1 MEPTK
6 TTVRIGLEKPLRV
19 LHISDNHLAYADERD
34 DERKRALAA
43 SRQISFGCKGDKD
56 YETLIAQI
64 DYANEHCDLLVHT
77 GDVIDFVSHLN
88 LEKAHEA
95 FSRSKNLFMAVG
107 NHEFSRYVGE
117 AWEDVAY
124 KMTSYQQVRASLGFD
139 LLFSSRVEGGVNFVA
154 IDNGYYNVEPWQLE
168 RLKMEVKK
176 GLPIVLCMHT
186 PLYEKALYDFTMAR
200 LDNLCSYLMGCS
212 EELLLPY
219 SEYRAYQQRPTA
231 DTMRFVDYVQSQP
244 LVKCLLTGHM
254 HVPFVSTLPGGAV
267 QIVAGAGYAGE
278 AHEVTFE

>member
-19 LHISDNHLAYADERD
+19 LHISDNHLSYADERD

-95 FSRSKNLFMAVG
+95 FSRAKNLFMAVG

-117 AWEDVAY
+117 AWEDAEY
-124 KMTSYQQVRASLGFD
+124 RSKSLALVQSAFKND
-139 LLFSSRVEGGVNFVA
+139 IRFASRVVNGVNLIA
-154 IDNGYYNVEPWQLE
+154 IDNGYYLIEQAQLDALKAECAKGMPVILLMHVPLHADDLCEDMMNVRGEP
-168 RLKMEVKK
+168 
-176 GLPIVLCMHT
+176 
-186 PLYEKALYDFTMAR
+186 
-200 LDNLCSYLMGCS
+200 CSYLMNTPDS
-212 EELLLPY
+212 IVDTY
-219 SEYRAYQQRPTA
+219 SDHRARQQRADSVTREAYGYIVSEPMIKAIIAGHVHGRCYESKVTDTLTQYIVDVRTA
-231 DTMRFVDYVQSQP
+231 RRIT
-244 LVKCLLTGHM
+244 
-254 HVPFVSTLPGGAV
+254 
-267 QIVAGAGYAGE
+267 II
-278 AHEVTFE
+278 